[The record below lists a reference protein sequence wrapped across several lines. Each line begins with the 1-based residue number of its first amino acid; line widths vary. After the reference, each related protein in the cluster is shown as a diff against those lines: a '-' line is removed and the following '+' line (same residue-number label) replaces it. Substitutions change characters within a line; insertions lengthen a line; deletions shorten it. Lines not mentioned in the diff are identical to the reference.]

1 MALGSLAAIGSAIAG
16 AISSA
21 ANKGNSGKKPSSS
34 SSSSKGSSSS
44 GGSSSGSSSSSS
56 SIDYNKGNGYTGRET
71 AYTWKDNTTTYS
83 NATNWQDAAREAGK
97 EGVGLKSAVSYTVNN
112 GRPTSTSSGG
122 IYSSNRPTIDSTT
135 GRNAYAQALADE
147 AMAGSWRNPLN
158 NGKNINSYGSSM
170 EDFYNY
176 YKNLSSA
183 ERSEL
188 RNPSSG
194 IISSSIYNA
203 IRDIETGRYVPE
215 NNNAL
220 TVGTTNA
227 NTNMLPQNIAG
238 VINGQQTQLTSNNPY
253 YDMWDKIESAY
264 DNNADQIA
272 ALYEAAADAAAKRIE
287 DSRAGINE
295 QYEENARQAYGN
307 LLRQQFA
314 LPGQLAASGVT
325 GGAAQSANLALMSNY
340 GSGLNTL
347 LKEQAG
353 AMKDLDSQIND
364 VYADYGM
371 QSSQALLEN
380 SNAALNAYRDI
391 MNSAAG
397 YDQWQQEFLYNQ
409 NRDAISDQRYETEW
423 EYQKAQDELSRK
435 QQELQLAIS
444 TNDYDTINKLGY
456 TSMAEALK
464 AKQAVENEMLQ
475 IELESARLGLKS
487 DQLAYSEALRDYNTP
502 RSVSRSSG
510 GSSRSSSGSS
520 GSSKPNLTFSQAQN
534 LIEDGVVTDAV
545 LEAYKYYTGTY
556 PEFETPTY
564 NADDNDRVS
573 RRIVLENINKAGTDD
588 RKRTYINQLYTSGQ
602 ISENNAKYF
611 YSLI

>member
-1 MALGSLAAIGSAIAG
+1 MGLGTWGAIGSAIAG

-21 ANKGNSGKKPSSS
+21 ANKGSGNKTSSS

-44 GGSSSGSSSSSS
+44 SGSSGGSTN
-56 SIDYNKGNGYTGRET
+56 YNKGNGYNGKQTLFS
-71 AYTWKDNTTTYS
+71 WKDGTFTVS
-83 NATNWQDAAREAGK
+83 NATNWQDAAKAAGK
-97 EGVGLKSAVSYTVNN
+97 EGVGLKSAVTYTVS
-112 GRPTSTSSGG
+112 GGKDSSTSKGN
-122 IYSSNRPTIDSTT
+122 IYSSNNPSVDSTT

-158 NGKNINSYGSSM
+158 NGKNINSYNSAM
-170 EDFYNY
+170 EDFYNF

-183 ERSEL
+183 ERNEFK
-188 RNPSSG
+188 NPSSG
-194 IISSSIYNA
+194 VLSSSIYNA
-203 IRDIETGRYVPE
+203 IRDIETGRYIPE

-220 TVGTTNA
+220 TVGTTNT

-272 ALYEAAADAAAKRIE
+272 AMYEAAADAAAKRIE
-287 DSRAGINE
+287 DSRAGIND
-295 QYEENARQAYGN
+295 QYEESARQAYGN

-409 NRDAISDQRYETEW
+409 NRDYINDQRYETEW

-435 QQELQLAIS
+435 QQKLQLAIS

-487 DQLAYSEALRDYNTP
+487 DQLAYSEALREYNNY
-502 RSVSRSSG
+502 
-510 GSSRSSSGSS
+510 SSS
-520 GSSKPNLTFSQAQN
+520 PR
-534 LIEDGVVTDAV
+534 IV
-545 LEAYKYYTGTY
+545 YKDSDY
-556 PEFETPTY
+556 EEEETPKENDEPEY
-564 NADDNDRVS
+564 YADIDTLLGGNRANGKFDTKEGLLNSAAYGIDNNWFTKSEFNKWAKARGFAT
-573 RRIVLENINKAGTDD
+573 LEG
-588 RKRTYINQLYTSGQ
+588 
-602 ISENNAKYF
+602 
-611 YSLI
+611 

>member
-1 MALGSLAAIGSAIAG
+1 MGLGSLAAIGSAIAG

-44 GGSSSGSSSSSS
+44 SGSSGGSTN
-56 SIDYNKGNGYTGRET
+56 YNRGNSYNGRQT

-83 NATNWQDAAREAGK
+83 YATNWQDAAREAGK
-97 EGVGLKSAVSYTVNN
+97 EGVGLKSAVSYTTN
-112 GRPTSTSSGG
+112 GGSPISTSSGSKG
-122 IYSSNRPTIDSTT
+122 SSYRPAIDSTT

-158 NGKNINSYGSSM
+158 NGKNINSYNSAM
-170 EDFYNY
+170 EDFYNF

-183 ERSEL
+183 ERNEFK
-188 RNPSSG
+188 NPSSG
-194 IISSSIYNA
+194 VLSSSIYNA
-203 IRDIETGRYVPE
+203 IRDIETGRYTPE

-220 TVGTTNA
+220 TVGTTN
-227 NTNMLPQNIAG
+227 TNNNMFPQNIAG

-272 ALYEAAADAAAKRIE
+272 AMYEAAADAAAKRIE

-397 YDQWQQEFLYNQ
+397 YDQWRQEFLYNQ
-409 NRDAISDQRYETEW
+409 NRDAISDQRYEAEW

-444 TNDYDTINKLGY
+444 TNDYDTINKWGY

-464 AKQAVENEMLQ
+464 AKQAVEDEMLQ

-487 DQLAYSEALRDYNTP
+487 DQLAYNAALRDYNTP
-502 RSVSRSSG
+502 SSVSRSSG